1 MTVSST
7 VSMRFVGMVA
17 LLFSLVAMSI
27 DSMLPAL
34 GQIASDLNAHSPNS
48 RQHVLTAFFAGLTV
62 GQLIYGPVS
71 DSTGRKPAII
81 AGIALFVV
89 GGLMCSFASSYEM
102 MIAGRLIQGF
112 GAAGPRIVSAAMVR
126 DLYEGRSMARVMSFV
141 MAIFILVP
149 ILAPGIG
156 QIILLFGDWRLIFL
170 VLVAVAVLALIW
182 ISFGQRETLPEER
195 RSPFAAG
202 PILRASLECVRSP
215 VTMGYSLATG
225 FIFGAFIC
233 YLGTAQQIFQ
243 EQYNLGRLFAVF
255 FGVLAASIGIASIV
269 NARLVMRFG
278 MRKLSKLALRAAC
291 VLSAGFLVVVVILGG
306 HPPFWMFMAYM
317 FVNFFFCGLLFGNY
331 NALAMEPMGRIA
343 GVASAII
350 GSLTS
355 LVALVCGTIIG
366 QLYDGTIIPLVA
378 GFAALA
384 LCALAVTEWA
394 ERNRPL
400 PPHPAP

>member
-1 MTVSST
+1 MTAGPV
-7 VSMRFVGMVA
+7 VSMRFVALVA

-62 GQLIYGPVS
+62 GQLIYGPIS
-71 DSTGRKPAII
+71 DITGRKPAILF
-81 AGIALFVV
+81 GIGLYVI
-89 GGLMCSFASSYEM
+89 GGLMCSFAGSYEI
-102 MIAGRLIQGF
+102 MIAGRVLQGF

-126 DLYEGRSMARVMSFV
+126 DLYEGRAMARVMSFV

-149 ILAPGIG
+149 ILAPSIG
-156 QIILLFGDWRLIFL
+156 QFILLFGEWRLIFL
-170 VLVAVAVLALIW
+170 ALVAMAVLSFIW
-182 ISFGQRETLPEER
+182 TLLGQRETLAEEK
-195 RSPFAAG
+195 RSPFAAT
-202 PILRASLECVRSP
+202 PIFMAALECIRNP
-215 VTMGYSLATG
+215 VTLGYSLATG

-243 EQYNLGRLFAVF
+243 EQYGLGRMFPVYFGALAV
-255 FGVLAASIGIASIV
+255 SIGIASLV

-278 MRKLSKLALRAAC
+278 MRKLSKLALRASC
-291 VLSAGFLVVVVILGG
+291 VLSIAFLLVVIGLGG
-306 HPPFWMFMAYM
+306 HPPFWAFMAYM

-366 QLYDGTIIPLVA
+366 QLYNSTLVPLVA

-384 LCALAVTEWA
+384 LCAFLVSEWA
-394 ERNRPL
+394 ERNRRSAA
-400 PPHPAP
+400 HPAA